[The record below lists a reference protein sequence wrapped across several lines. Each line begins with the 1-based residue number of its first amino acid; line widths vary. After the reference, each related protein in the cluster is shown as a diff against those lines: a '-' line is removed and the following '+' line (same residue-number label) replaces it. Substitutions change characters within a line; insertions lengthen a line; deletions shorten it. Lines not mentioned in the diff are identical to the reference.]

1 MNVIDLIVIVLIAV
15 IAVASAKKG
24 FLMSLFN
31 IVAYVISGFFSKLF
45 CNPVTDYIYTYYMQE
60 KVLMKLNELLPSG
73 SVDGEISTVIDNV
86 LQSLPV
92 FFTGMAE
99 LFGIYDIAGTSS
111 VTTDAALTVEVIE
124 SDYLGPIVANIISV
138 VVLVLLFMFFSM
150 LFRFILS
157 FINRSLTKK
166 KHKIIRGTNM
176 FLGAALGVIKG
187 IIPAGI
193 LCALVNIAAPV
204 LNNELL
210 FEYAN
215 GSYFCNLVADLL
227 K

>member
-1 MNVIDLIVIVLIAV
+1 MNIIDFIVLGLIAI

-31 IVAYVISGFFSKLF
+31 VVAYVISGFFSKLF
-45 CNPVTDYIYTYYMQE
+45 CNPVTEYVYEYYMQE

-73 SVDGEISTVIDNV
+73 SVDGEISTVIDNT
-86 LQSLPV
+86 LNSLPV

-99 LFGIYDIAGTSS
+99 VFGIYDVSGSAAINTE
-111 VTTDAALTVEVIE
+111 AALTVEVIE
-124 SDYLGPIVANIISV
+124 SDYIGPIVLNIISV
-138 VVLVLLFMFFSM
+138 VVLVLLFVFFSM

-157 FINRSLTKK
+157 FVNRTLTKK
-166 KHKIIRGTNM
+166 KHKLIRGTNM
-176 FLGAALGVIKG
+176 FLGAAIGVIKG

-210 FEYAN
+210 YQYASD
-215 GSYFCNLVADLL
+215 SYFCNLVADLL